1 MTQNDLQNYLKTQF
15 PHTSS
20 FISGLALFIVDSFVL
35 LFSIGFGFFCV
46 NIINSSAINFK
57 SFLNYSTFIPF
68 ILIIFGCTGLY
79 PGIMISPPEEV
90 KKFFFSTF
98 FCFTGICFS
107 VFISQNHF
115 NDLKNFFIK
124 DSEYIA
130 IIISFIIAFPF
141 AVLLLPGA
149 RNLFK
154 YIFGKFKWWGVPA
167 IIYCNGEDNYFIVD
181 KLLNHKS
188 LGYHP
193 AMIIDSS
200 IDKQSYYK
208 GIQVFP

>member
-1 MTQNDLQNYLKTQF
+1 MTQNELSYYLKSQF

-46 NIINSSAINFK
+46 NIFNSSAINFK

-107 VFISQNHF
+107 VFISENHF

-124 DSEYIA
+124 DKI
-130 IIISFIIAFPF
+130 
-141 AVLLLPGA
+141 L
-149 RNLFK
+149 
-154 YIFGKFKWWGVPA
+154 
-167 IIYCNGEDNYFIVD
+167 
-181 KLLNHKS
+181 
-188 LGYHP
+188 
-193 AMIIDSS
+193 
-200 IDKQSYYK
+200 
-208 GIQVFP
+208 